1 MAVMD
6 IQSFG
11 QSDVGRVREH
21 NEDFFRIDA
30 DLGLHVVCDGMGG
43 HAAGEVASETAA
55 LAIQRFFAEQRG
67 RLALFDGS
75 ERAVNEVAEMLNQA
89 LVFASKSVYD
99 VASGDKGKHGMGT
112 TCVVLLTAGDKGV
125 MGSVGDSRLYLAR
138 DNQLYQLSTDH
149 NFMNEA
155 VAQGILTPELAAQSP
170 HAHVLTRAVGTQPTV
185 CPDLL
190 IFDILPGDT
199 YLLCSDGL
207 HEYTK
212 DPQELCAMLTVAS
225 VKDIPG
231 HLVRLAIEGGG
242 HDNITA
248 VVVRASPRKT
258 DEDRQHERKQSV
270 TRGIE
275 ALRDIELFRDLTMTE
290 IVKVYN
296 TLTSVRLE
304 AGTPIIRESEHS
316 EHLYVIVEGLVSV
329 ERDGAPLAQL
339 GPGSHF
345 GEMALLNH
353 RPRSATVIASEST
366 RLLCLERTHFHE
378 LMSHE
383 PSIATKFLWKF
394 AQTLS
399 LRLDDAYLARDV
411 RIGRNTLGIGEY
423 PSPFSSPPP
432 PEHG

>member
-1 MAVMD
+1 ME
-6 IQSFG
+6 IQAFG

-43 HAAGEVASETAA
+43 HAAGEVASEMAA
-55 LAIQRFFAEQRG
+55 AAIQRFFAEQRG
-67 RLALFDGS
+67 RLVRFDGS
-75 ERAVNEVAEMLNQA
+75 ERAINEVAEMLHQA
-89 LVFASKSVYD
+89 LVFASKTVYD
-99 VASGDKGKHGMGT
+99 IAASDKGKHGMGT
-112 TCVVLLTAGDKGV
+112 TCVALVTAGDKGV

-155 VAQGILTPELAAQSP
+155 IAQGMLTPELAAQSP

-199 YLLCSDGL
+199 FLLCSDGL

-212 DPQELCAMLTVAS
+212 DPQELCAMLSVSS

-231 HLVRLAIEGGG
+231 HLVKLAVEGGG

-248 VVVRASPRKT
+248 VVARARPRKT
-258 DEDRQHERKQSV
+258 DEDRQQERKQSV

-275 ALRDIELFRDLTMTE
+275 ALRDIELFRDLTMAE

-304 AGTPIIRESEHS
+304 PGTPVIREGEHS

-329 ERDGAPLAQL
+329 EREGAPLAQL

-353 RPRSATVIASEST
+353 RPRSATVIAREST

-399 LRLDDAYLARDV
+399 LRLDDAYLARDL
-411 RIGRNTLGIGEY
+411 RTSRNTLGIGEY
-423 PSPFSSPPP
+423 PSPFSLP
-432 PEHG
+432 PEPARS